1 MRNTA
6 CRKREIFKKPECCHR
21 YYEFGSL
28 MICVWRRHEESC
40 IVLFDQHAWRSFL
53 PFYIKDVISL
63 FWAFKLNISDVFKSV
78 FFIINKF
85 RYPFELNH
93 EIKNNVLNY
102 FCNICL
108 NIAKFIPLEKVYSQ
122 IGLRVHFIGRYIL
135 TPAPARFR
143 LRFWLR

>member
-63 FWAFKLNISDVFKSV
+63 FWAFKLNISDVFK
-78 FFIINKF
+78 
-85 RYPFELNH
+85 LND
-93 EIKNNVLNY
+93 I
-102 FCNICL
+102 F
-108 NIAKFIPLEKVYSQ
+108 
-122 IGLRVHFIGRYIL
+122 
-135 TPAPARFR
+135 
-143 LRFWLR
+143 FWLLINLDTLLNWITKSKIMFWTTSVTFVWILQNLSRWRKYIRKTDCTFIL